1 MGAVSLKRRL
11 WTMASL
17 AVVLPLG
24 FLLKF
29 YTGPGQDWLNNSV
42 AGLAYVIFWCLVF
55 FFVWPSRRAI
65 TPIVAGVLLVT
76 CVLETLQLWHPPF
89 LEVVRSHFLGRALI
103 GNSFAWTD
111 FPYYVIGSAIGWL
124 WLSGIAQIGLAGDG
138 SS

>member
-1 MGAVSLKRRL
+1 MGSVSLKRRL

-89 LEVVRSHFLGRALI
+89 LPSDLGRARR
-103 GNSFAWTD
+103 A
-111 FPYYVIGSAIGWL
+111 VA
-124 WLSGIAQIGLAGDG
+124 AQTQFLGADG
-138 SS
+138 KAS